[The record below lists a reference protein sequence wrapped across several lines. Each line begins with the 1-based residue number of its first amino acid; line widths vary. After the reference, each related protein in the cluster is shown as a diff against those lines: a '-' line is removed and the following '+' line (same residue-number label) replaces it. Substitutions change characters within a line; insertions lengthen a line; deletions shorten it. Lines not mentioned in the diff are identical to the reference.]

1 MVKKSHVLLD
11 TVRRINLLTDSKIS
25 QFVCIN
31 ILLKIMPL
39 LYLSD
44 DDNRIILTPNP
55 NLDMCQRE
63 YINANYVDVSLIL
76 Y

>member
-1 MVKKSHVLLD
+1 M
-11 TVRRINLLTDSKIS
+11 R
-25 QFVCIN
+25 
-31 ILLKIMPL
+31 L

-44 DDNRIILTPNP
+44 DDNRIVL